1 MANIKDITN
10 IDKYVAETPSILLST
25 IFIVIAVEQVSIITK
40 RIFAF
45 GKDILFKLNMTL
57 GSDFASISKGN
68 PRIETT
74 IKNKIM
80 LFTDVNSNP
89 NIVIIEPPNIAIT
102 ETITIII
109 ATTKPYPIIDV
120 IYFFK
125 FPFKFES
132 PYALYFSCSCIFVG

>member
-1 MANIKDITN
+1 MANIKGITN
-10 IDKYVAETPSILLST
+10 IDKFVAETPSILLST

-68 PRIETT
+68 PKIETT

-132 PYALYFSCSCIFVG
+132 PYALYFSCL

>member
-10 IDKYVAETPSILLST
+10 IDKFVAETPSILLST

-68 PRIETT
+68 PKIETT

-125 FPFKFES
+125 FTFKFES
-132 PYALYFSCSCIFVG
+132 PYALYFSCL

>member
-10 IDKYVAETPSILLST
+10 IDKFVAETPSILLST

-68 PRIETT
+68 PKIETT

-132 PYALYFSCSCIFVG
+132 PYALYFSCL

>member
-10 IDKYVAETPSILLST
+10 IDKFVAETPSILLST

-74 IKNKIM
+74 I
-80 LFTDVNSNP
+80 NSNP

-132 PYALYFSCSCIFVG
+132 PYALYFSCL

>member
-1 MANIKDITN
+1 MDNMVNIKDITN
-10 IDKYVAETPSILLST
+10 IDKFVAETPSILLST

-45 GKDILFKLNMTL
+45 VKDILFTLNIAF

-68 PRIETT
+68 PKIETT

-109 ATTKPYPIIDV
+109 AATKPYPNIDV

-132 PYALYFSCSCIFVG
+132 PYALYFSCL